1 MTVFSPD
8 SLNFLFENRLQ
19 NSREWYAAHKADY
32 ERLVRAPFRDLAQ
45 ALAPTML
52 EIDPKILTDPSRIL
66 SRVARDVRF
75 IRDGMLYRDTAWF
88 IFIRDKKLYQGL
100 PGYFFQISPDEISW
114 GCGYY
119 QASARSMEQFRKLVL
134 AGDPDFTKA
143 RDALENLP
151 GFVLE
156 GDLYKRSKFPH
167 QPPALRDYLDRKSLC
182 AIHTSTDWAFL
193 FSNRVAD
200 RLKKDF
206 TALKDWYLFLMKVE
220 TEAAG
225 SEER

>member
-1 MTVFSPD
+1 MTAFTPD
-8 SLNFLFENRLQ
+8 SLHFLFENRLQ

-32 ERLVRAPFRDLAQ
+32 ERLVRAPFRELIQ
-45 ALAPTML
+45 ALTPTML
-52 EIDPKILTDPSRIL
+52 EIDPKILTDPARVL

-119 QASARSMEQFRKLVL
+119 QASTRSMEQFRKLVL
-134 AGDPDFTKA
+134 RGDPDFVKA
-143 RDALENLP
+143 RDSLENLS

-156 GDLYKRSKFPH
+156 GDLYKRSKFPA
-167 QPPALRDYLDRKSLC
+167 QPPELRRYLDRKSLC
-182 AIHTSTDWAFL
+182 AIHTSTDWDFL
-193 FSNRVAD
+193 FSDQVAG

-206 TALKDWYLFLMKVE
+206 IALTDWYLFLMKVE
-220 TEAAG
+220 EETGAANA
-225 SEER
+225 E